1 MSWVIGDSE
10 DESEFAMP
18 PNRPV
23 ESHSSISDFTSCEIV
38 LPANVSVISDF
49 TSATSTKTAD
59 TTLDSNIV
67 PSTSV
72 EVPVKPKRPKPRPAY
87 KGAKTA
93 TVTSNQSNSSASMIA
108 AVINQT
114 SMASVEGP
122 HLDAGFSF
130 GIAESAK
137 TRKRASTEDRIGIFK
152 SDSSP
157 RKPSSVIEGSSKSL
171 INLCSSGAEP
181 ESIVVHSKRVG
192 TQKPSKE
199 HRSSSTRRLDVA
211 IGYDAPFLPSTHSSS
226 SVVHAAQLPSPPPYT
241 GETPPSSPFEP
252 RKKKRKAPVEDF
264 DFLEDSVVIENVDK
278 TESISAP
285 TVQGPRAKKHKKD
298 KEKKSRQGRG
308 RDRVIAE
315 GDSTSHGESSKS
327 RKRQSKIKDKAP
339 EQDFKSKEFV
349 EDSED
354 DDLLLVP
361 RSSKSFSR
369 ISHSDPVSIE
379 VSAQASIDAS
389 IQPSAFSPDN
399 TVVSSTSVLPS
410 ASISVRPSTVVSGSP
425 STHTSAP
432 PPSPSAPRSKKSKS
446 KNKKEVSVDRS
457 SNAIRTHDSPDYVT
471 TKLDSGGPVI
481 APEKG
486 SKKSKTR
493 SSVSPDGEENLK
505 DLPAYDNSDS
515 AEQCIPVAGKSRSK
529 ETKDRKKQ
537 RAIVSSDEDEP
548 EAQSCTKINP
558 VEMEVDRT
566 RMKENATSADK
577 ENQVV
582 PAPKDSHGK
591 VPEPSPP
598 TSAVG
603 VQLQTS
609 NPKSHCSTPK
619 IPTRKDSISALIRRV
634 SSKVQSPLGTP
645 SSVHMYS
652 PLAKASR
659 TVLSRIAPLHPN
671 RRTPPPP
678 PPRPPAPKKSKKM
691 LDLEEKWEM
700 ELAESVDGWSCMTD
714 EERAV
719 LRRAKRDAELGYDD

>member
-10 DESEFAMP
+10 DENEFVMP

-23 ESHSSISDFTSCEIV
+23 ETHSSISDFTSCEIV

-49 TSATSTKTAD
+49 TRATSTKTAD
-59 TTLDSNIV
+59 TTLDSIIV

-93 TVTSNQSNSSASMIA
+93 TVTSNQSSSSASMIA
-108 AVINQT
+108 TVINQT
-114 SMASVEGP
+114 SMASVEGL

-137 TRKRASTEDRIGIFK
+137 TRKRASTEDRINTSK
-152 SDSSP
+152 SDSSS
-157 RKPSSVIEGSSKSL
+157 RKPSSVIEGSSKGL
-171 INLCSSGAEP
+171 INLCSSDAEP
-181 ESIVVHSKRVG
+181 ESFVVHSKRVG
-192 TQKPSKE
+192 TRKPSEE
-199 HRSSSTRRLDVA
+199 HRRSSTRRLDVA
-211 IGYDAPFLPSTHSSS
+211 IGSDAPFPSSSHPSS
-226 SVVHAAQLPSPPPYT
+226 SVVHAARLPSPPPYT
-241 GETPPSSPFEP
+241 GETSLSSPFEP
-252 RKKKRKAPVEDF
+252 RKKKRKAPVENF
-264 DFLEDSVVIENVDK
+264 DFLEDSAVIGNVNK
-278 TESISAP
+278 SKSISAP
-285 TVQGPRAKKHKKD
+285 REQGPCAKKHK
-298 KEKKSRQGRG
+298 EEKSRQRRG
-308 RDRVIAE
+308 RAIAE
-315 GDSTSHGESSKS
+315 GDSTSHGEPSKS
-327 RKRQSKIKDKAP
+327 RKRQSKVKDKAP

-361 RSSKSFSR
+361 GSSKATSR
-369 ISHSDPVSIE
+369 ISYSDPASIE
-379 VSAQASIDAS
+379 VSARASIDAS
-389 IQPSAFSPDN
+389 IQPSAFSPAK
-399 TVVSSTSVLPS
+399 TMMSSTSVLPS
-410 ASISVRPSTVVSGSP
+410 ASMSVRPSAVVSESP
-425 STHTSAP
+425 STHISAP

-446 KNKKEVSVDRS
+446 KKKKEVSVDRS
-457 SNAIRTHDSPDYVT
+457 SNTIRTSDSPDYVT
-471 TKLDSGGPVI
+471 TNLDSGGPVI

-486 SKKSKTR
+486 SEKSKTR

-505 DLPAYDNSDS
+505 DLPAYDHSDS
-515 AEQCIPVAGKSRSK
+515 AEQCIPVVGKSRSK
-529 ETKDRKKQ
+529 EMKDRKKQ

-558 VEMEVDRT
+558 VEMEVDKT
-566 RMKENATSADK
+566 RMKESAMSADK

-582 PAPKDSHGK
+582 PTPKDSHNK

-598 TSAVG
+598 TSTVG
-603 VQLQTS
+603 VQLRTS

-619 IPTRKDSISALIRRV
+619 IPSRKDSMSALIRRV

-645 SSVHMYS
+645 SPVHMYS

-678 PPRPPAPKKSKKM
+678 PPRLPAPKKSKKM
-691 LDLEEKWEM
+691 LELEEKWEM

>member
-10 DESEFAMP
+10 DESEFVLP

-23 ESHSSISDFTSCEIV
+23 ETHSSISDFTPCEIV
-38 LPANVSVISDF
+38 LPANVSVISEF
-49 TSATSTKTAD
+49 TNATSTKTAN
-59 TTLDSNIV
+59 TSIDSIIV

-93 TVTSNQSNSSASMIA
+93 TITSNQSNSSASMIA
-108 AVINQT
+108 TVINQT

-137 TRKRASTEDRIGIFK
+137 TRKRAPTEGRINTSK

-157 RKPSSVIEGSSKSL
+157 RKPSSVIEGSSKDL
-171 INLCSSGAEP
+171 INLCSSDAEP
-181 ESIVVHSKRVG
+181 ESIVAHSKRAG
-192 TQKPSKE
+192 TRKPSE
-199 HRSSSTRRLDVA
+199 ERRRSSSTRRLDVA
-211 IGYDAPFLPSTHSSS
+211 FGSDALFPPSSHPSS
-226 SVVHAAQLPSPPPYT
+226 SVVHATRLPSPPPHT

-252 RKKKRKAPVEDF
+252 RKKKRKAPAENF
-264 DFLEDSVVIENVDK
+264 GSLEDSVVIENVNK
-278 TESISAP
+278 PTSISAP
-285 TVQGPRAKKHKKD
+285 KEQEPCAKKHKKD

-308 RDRVIAE
+308 RAVPE
-315 GDSTSHGESSKS
+315 GNSTSHGEPSKS
-327 RKRQSKIKDKAP
+327 RKRQSKVKDKALEP
-339 EQDFKSKEFV
+339 DFKSKEFV

-361 RSSKSFSR
+361 RSSKSVSR
-369 ISHSDPVSIE
+369 LGYSDPASIE
-379 VSAQASIDAS
+379 MSARASIDAS
-389 IQPSAFSPDN
+389 IQPSAFSPDKSG
-399 TVVSSTSVLPS
+399 VSSTSVLHS
-410 ASISVRPSTVVSGSP
+410 ASTSVRPSAVVSESL
-425 STHTSAP
+425 STHISAP
-432 PPSPSAPRSKKSKS
+432 PPSPSASRSKKSKS
-446 KNKKEVSVDRS
+446 KKKKDVPVDRS
-457 SNAIRTHDSPDYVT
+457 SNAIHTSDLPDYVT
-471 TKLDSGGPVI
+471 TNLDSGGPVI
-481 APEKG
+481 APEKR
-486 SKKSKTR
+486 SKKSKTE
-493 SSVSPDGEENLK
+493 SSASPDGEEDLE
-505 DLPAYDNSDS
+505 DLPAYDHSDS
-515 AEQCIPVAGKSRSK
+515 AEQYIPVAGKSRSK
-529 ETKDRKKQ
+529 EMKDRKKQ

-548 EAQSCTKINP
+548 EAESCTKINP

-566 RMKENATSADK
+566 RMKESAMSADK

-582 PAPKDSHGK
+582 PTPKDRHDE
-591 VPEPSPP
+591 VPEPSTPS
-598 TSAVG
+598 SAVG
-603 VQLQTS
+603 VQPQAS
-609 NPKSHCSTPK
+609 KSRCSTPK
-619 IPTRKDSISALIRRV
+619 IHSRKDSMSALIRRV

-645 SSVHMYS
+645 SPVHMYS

-691 LDLEEKWEM
+691 LELEEKWEM

-714 EERAV
+714 EERAA